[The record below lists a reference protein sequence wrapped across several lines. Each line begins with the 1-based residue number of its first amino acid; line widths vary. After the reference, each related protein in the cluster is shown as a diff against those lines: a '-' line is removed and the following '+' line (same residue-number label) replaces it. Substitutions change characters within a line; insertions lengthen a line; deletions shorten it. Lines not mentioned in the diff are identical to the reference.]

1 MIAMSMCRQASP
13 PAGMLRNTEPVWRN
27 FFKKAF
33 FYRKFISST
42 LNVNGMADASLPFI
56 ALSVIILISIGVLLI
71 IARKK
76 KTEPQ
81 LSSFAMLGMAFII
94 LGIVFG
100 SDRLIGYFF
109 LGAGVI
115 VAVFDLVKN
124 RKKK

>member
-1 MIAMSMCRQASP
+1 MP
-13 PAGMLRNTEPVWRN
+13 DT
-27 FFKKAF
+27 
-33 FYRKFISST
+33 
-42 LNVNGMADASLPFI
+42 SLPFI
-56 ALSVIILISIGVLLI
+56 ALSVIILMSIGILLI

-76 KTEPQ
+76 RTEQ
-81 LSSFAMLGMAFII
+81 KLSPYAMLGMAFII

-100 SDRLIGYFF
+100 SDRLTGYFF